1 MAPEDGTD
9 RPASFAGVAINPIHG
24 VTIMSISTILE
35 RVADATGGLFL
46 LAIGLVTGGAL
57 ALVGA

>member
-1 MAPEDGTD
+1 M
-9 RPASFAGVAINPIHG
+9 SF
-24 VTIMSISTILE
+24 STILQ
-35 RVADATGGLFL
+35 RAADATGGIFL